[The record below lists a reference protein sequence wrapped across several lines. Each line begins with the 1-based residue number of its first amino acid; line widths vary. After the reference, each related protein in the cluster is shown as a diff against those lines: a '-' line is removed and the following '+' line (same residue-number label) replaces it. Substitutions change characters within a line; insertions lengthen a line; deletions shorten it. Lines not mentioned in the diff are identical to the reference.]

1 MGSHSR
7 FTSKDAMHK
16 STIPVS
22 SAWRILC
29 VDDDLACL
37 HVRRA
42 ILEQSGYTVIVVDR
56 PVTALELDLSVIDLA
71 LLDYDMPEMNG
82 RDLLLRM
89 RAARVTCP
97 IILLSGSAGTL
108 PWEVRV
114 LFSTCIEKGEPV
126 QKMLRII
133 ETYLRQAAIKDL
145 P

>member
-7 FTSKDAMHK
+7 FASKDATHK
-16 STIPVS
+16 STVPVP

-37 HVRRA
+37 HARRA
-42 ILEQSGYTVIVVDR
+42 ILERAGYTAIVVDR
-56 PVTALELDLSVIDLA
+56 PETALEQDLSVIDLA
-71 LLDYDMPEMNG
+71 ILDYDMPEMNG
-82 RDLLLRM
+82 RDLLLKM
-89 RAARVTCP
+89 RAARMACP
-97 IILLSGSAGTL
+97 IILLSGNAGTL

-126 QKMLRII
+126 QKMLRVI
-133 ETYLRQAAIKDL
+133 ETYLRQAAINDL